1 MKTRKIRMVI
11 SKKGRNSRTYLK
23 IHKGGEST
31 DSNKSSVGVQQKSA
45 ASSPKGASGASRRS
59 PSRGRT
65 PSKGASGAS
74 RRSPSR
80 GRTPSK
86 GASGT
91 SRRSPSRGRTPSKGR
106 VKVSPRGPSR
116 EVLKMWKKTLNEK
129 YHSDAESGP
138 VVIDEDIANRTGKGN
153 DYLLDEYVPK
163 PQNVDIRKLKR
174 FRRRLQEN
182 IPQAPPIIVSPQ
194 GRNLVTTYT
203 PTFDIVE
210 HNSRMSVRG
219 SPVATAPTLQMSPF
233 HYPYDR
239 PLPLSYLP
247 KNGIKL
253 TPEEN
258 KIKTHITLF
267 PVTYDYLAYAIYDML
282 LRINKLN
289 SYANVLVKGRLRDE
303 LIPNIRMTSIEVMQ
317 SRLFMSREDTERF
330 MELVYIYTS
339 EYNAIGPDPFN
350 PRGVNI
356 TDIDVQTPIAKT
368 PDPNSYMVKGY
379 NTHPMFRRYP
389 MTPEEEMELVNLSEK
404 QPKIK
409 GEDFA
414 LVYAHGSV
422 SNELTPKMKFLA
434 NKYIR
439 IIEFGNMSQ
448 GLSIKYR
455 NFIIKL
461 NYIMQSSFYNVMFDN
476 TDDGQSTRDMA
487 FKILCPY
494 LIIDG
499 ISACNTKQ
507 TLNLTDI
514 TNDRYIEGE
523 VDDMMIHENMKISYK
538 TIRSNTTMG
547 IFLPVNYN
555 LDNSTQYLAKKELF
569 KLYPGTTFFTRNT
582 KLNLIE
588 TLLPMAI
595 KRNRR
600 INLFIVSCMVNYIYD
615 DDLHNSM
622 IGKPGYSN
630 PAIRILNTGKMFLAK
645 FIKMTNDFFLM
656 FYQIFVGFFEEHT
669 VGPDNRDIFSP
680 YMNYVQDGN
689 NDAVFKMGEKIIEFS
704 NRIFQNFKRYSYT
717 NIQTVHE
724 IFSFAGINQGNISND
739 IIGDS
744 RRLNNE
750 WYYPYLNELIKVK
763 IFLMTDFKE
772 LCSTKIVI
780 VKKALEIINKNVV
793 ELRSMYGPGPFSDP
807 EYTRSCDMLDSAA
820 VYVKEALDY
829 FTQLDILR
837 VYILDGFFYD
847 TDTNPDPD
855 AFANYP
861 KYVEMKKEYDETS
874 VKKIYEE
881 LTANLDYDR
890 YEGVNVGFKERAY
903 KVSLLNPL
911 PYGRFRKTSRYMY
924 KTKVLPNYDEARRR
938 RKTMKQKLYEDEG
951 IGERAQKAKSSSAV
965 SV

>member
-1 MKTRKIRMVI
+1 MKTRKIRKI
-11 SKKGRNSRTYLK
+11 KSKKGRNSRTYLK
-23 IHKGGEST
+23 IHKGGQSS

-45 ASSPKGASGASRRS
+45 SASSKGASGRAAASARSASRSSPKGASGRVSSPPKAASAS
-59 PSRGRT
+59 SSRARI
-65 PSKGASGAS
+65 
-74 RRSPSR
+74 
-80 GRTPSK
+80 
-86 GASGT
+86 
-91 SRRSPSRGRTPSKGR
+91 
-106 VKVSPRGPSR
+106 KVSPTGPSR
-116 EVLKMWKKTLNEK
+116 AVLKMWKQKLSDK

-138 VVIDEDIANRTGKGN
+138 VVIDRDIANRTKKGSN
-153 DYLLDEYVPK
+153 YLLDEYVPK
-163 PQNVDIRKLKR
+163 PQNVDIRKVKR

-219 SPVATAPTLQMSPF
+219 NPGATAPTLHMQHF

-239 PLPLSYLP
+239 PLPLSFLP
-247 KNGIKL
+247 KKSIKL

-258 KIKTHITLF
+258 KIKMNISMF
-267 PVTYDYLAYAIYDML
+267 PLTYDYLADAIYDML
-282 LRINKLN
+282 LRINRLS

-303 LIPNIRMTSIEVMQ
+303 LMPNIRMTSIEVMQ

-339 EYNAIGPDPFN
+339 GYNAIGPDPFN

-389 MTPEEEMELVNLSEK
+389 MSPEEEMELVNLSEK

-414 LVYAHGSV
+414 FIYAHGSV

-448 GLSIKYR
+448 GLSVKYR

-476 TDDGQSTRDMA
+476 TDEGQSTRDMA

-494 LIIDG
+494 FIIDG

-514 TNDRYIEGE
+514 TNDRFLEGE
-523 VDDMMIHENMKISYK
+523 VDDIMIHENMKISYK

-547 IFLPVNYN
+547 IFLPVNHN

-622 IGKPGYSN
+622 IDKPGYSN

-717 NIQTVHE
+717 NIRAVHE
-724 IFSFAGINQGNISND
+724 MFSFAGINQGSISND

-763 IFLMTDFKE
+763 IFLMTEFKE

-780 VKKALEIINKNVV
+780 VKTALEVINKNVV

-855 AFANYP
+855 AFTNYP
-861 KYVEMKKEYDETS
+861 KYVEMKKEYDDTS

-938 RKTMKQKLYEDEG
+938 RKTMKQKLYDDEG
-951 IGERAQKAKSSSAV
+951 INKRAQEAKSSSGI

>member
-1 MKTRKIRMVI
+1 MKTRKIRNI
-11 SKKGRNSRTYLK
+11 KSKKGRNSRTYLK
-23 IHKGGEST
+23 IHKGGQSS

-45 ASSPKGASGASRRS
+45 SASSPSKAASGRASS
-59 PSRGRT
+59 PSRSASRSS
-65 PSKGASGAS
+65 PSKGASGRAS
-74 RRSPSR
+74 SPPKAASASSSR
-80 GRTPSK
+80 ARI
-86 GASGT
+86 
-91 SRRSPSRGRTPSKGR
+91 
-106 VKVSPRGPSR
+106 KVPPTGPSR
-116 EVLKMWKKTLNEK
+116 TVLKMWKKTLSDK

-138 VVIDEDIANRTGKGN
+138 VVIDEDIANRIKKGSN
-153 DYLLDEYVPK
+153 YLLEEYLTK
-163 PQNVDIRKLKR
+163 RQSEDKKKLKR
-174 FRRRLQEN
+174 FRRRLREN

-203 PTFDIVE
+203 PTFDIVQ

-219 SPVATAPTLQMSPF
+219 NPGATAPTLHMPLF

-239 PLPLSYLP
+239 PLPLSFLP
-247 KNGIKL
+247 KKSIKL

-258 KIKTHITLF
+258 KIKMNISMF
-267 PVTYDYLAYAIYDML
+267 PITYDYLADAIYDML
-282 LRINKLN
+282 LRINRLS

-330 MELVYIYTS
+330 MELVYLYTRQ
-339 EYNAIGPDPFN
+339 YNAVGPDPYN
-350 PRGVNI
+350 PRGSDI
-356 TDIDVQTPIAKT
+356 HDIDVQTPIANK
-368 PDPNSYMVKGY
+368 PDPSSYMVRGY
-379 NTHPMFRRYP
+379 NNHPMFRRYP
-389 MTPEEEMELVNLSEK
+389 MSPEEEMELVNLSEK

-448 GLSIKYR
+448 GLSIKYN

-461 NYIMQSSFYNVMFDN
+461 NYIMQSPFYNIMFDN
-476 TDDGQSTRDMA
+476 TDEGQSTRDMA

-494 LIIDG
+494 IIIDG
-499 ISACNTKQ
+499 INVCNAKQ

-514 TNDRYIEGE
+514 TNDRFIEGD
-523 VDDMMIHENMKISYK
+523 VDDMMVHENMKISYK
-538 TIRSNTTMG
+538 NIRNKTTMG

-595 KRNRR
+595 KKNRR

-622 IGKPGYSN
+622 IDKPGSSN

-656 FYQIFVGFFEEHT
+656 FYQHFIGFFDQHK
-669 VGPDNRDIFSP
+669 VGHDNRDTFSA

-689 NDAVFKMGEKIIEFS
+689 NDPVFKMGEKIIEFS
-704 NRIFQNFKRYSYT
+704 SRIFQNYKRYSYT
-717 NIQTVHE
+717 NIRVVDE
-724 IFSFAGINQGNISND
+724 IFSFAGINQGSISND

-763 IFLMTDFKE
+763 IFLMTEFKE
-772 LCSTKIVI
+772 VCSTKIVM
-780 VKKALEIINKNVV
+780 VKTALEVINKNVV

-861 KYVEMKKEYDETS
+861 KYVEMKKQYDETS

-911 PYGRFRKTSRYMY
+911 PYGIFRKTSRYMY

-938 RKTMKQKLYEDEG
+938 RKTMKQKLYDDEG
-951 IGERAQKAKSSSAV
+951 IGRRAQQAKRSSGI